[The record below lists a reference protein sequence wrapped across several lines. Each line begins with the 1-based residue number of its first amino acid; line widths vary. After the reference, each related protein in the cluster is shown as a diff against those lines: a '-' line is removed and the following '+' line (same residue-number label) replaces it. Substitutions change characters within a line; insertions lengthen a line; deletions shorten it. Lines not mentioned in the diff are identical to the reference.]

1 MPLAKMQAAAARE
14 SRSILARFPD
24 QWAPGKPANKAGAC
38 CAEVQ
43 LLVVLPFQMCALFF
57 VSAHQSAAAAGHTDE
72 CMLLSYVSS
81 VGSAADTSKLDATSA
96 NVSCTHNV

>member
-14 SRSILARFPD
+14 SRSILARFLD
-24 QWAPGKPANKAGAC
+24 QWAPGRPANKAGAC

-43 LLVVLPFQMCALFF
+43 LLLVVLPFQIGALFF

-72 CMLLSYVSS
+72 RMLLSYVSS
-81 VGSAADTSKLDATSA
+81 VGSAADTGCYICKRIVYSQ
-96 NVSCTHNV
+96 V